1 MDALEE
7 EQVTP
12 GAGDRVQGGP
22 KELGGD
28 SESQL
33 VLVSLSR
40 LWNSLCWVPALWP
53 WDIT

>member
-7 EQVTP
+7 KQVTP